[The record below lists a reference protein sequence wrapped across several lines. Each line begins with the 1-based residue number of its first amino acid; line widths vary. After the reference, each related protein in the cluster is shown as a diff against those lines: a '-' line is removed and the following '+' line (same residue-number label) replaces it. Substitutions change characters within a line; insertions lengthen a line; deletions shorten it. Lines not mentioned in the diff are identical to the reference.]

1 MTLFIQN
8 EESIL
13 FLHVPKCGGSSIA
26 KLFKDNG
33 YSPAMEM
40 RGLPPQDCLTAS
52 PQHQTCKNLRPM
64 MNMEKLDSIFI
75 MARNPYAR
83 IRSEFN
89 WHFRSTA
96 PEDRPDINQ
105 WTIESLTKATSDG
118 DHADNHFRTCIDFI
132 DEDLPCRIFKIED
145 GINFMIEF
153 FLRKSNSIDSISIPT
168 EKNAKTFASPL
179 EKLQLNDS
187 TIQAI
192 NQFYKYDFKAFG
204 YTPITSK
211 ESENDTGRFGRHE
224 KVDGHKL
231 ETKAK
236 IIREWRRE
244 TLNELNLKVQSELQL
259 ICKRLNNSSDIHAN
273 NSCVQHAAT
282 SNNRPNSSNNSYD
295 GILSK
300 IGSTTQMI
308 KLLSSSEQ
316 EDQSKS
322 FSEAQGLIDQCN
334 RLWQNTQAEN
344 ISKTIQLL
352 EHYRGILRVSV

>member
-1 MTLFIQN
+1 MNVIFVRLDKIHNSFFGRNFI
-8 EESIL
+8 
-13 FLHVPKCGGSSIA
+13 
-26 KLFKDNG
+26 
-33 YSPAMEM
+33 
-40 RGLPPQDCLTAS
+40 
-52 PQHQTCKNLRPM
+52 
-64 MNMEKLDSIFI
+64 
-75 MARNPYAR
+75 
-83 IRSEFN
+83 
-89 WHFRSTA
+89 
-96 PEDRPDINQ
+96 
-105 WTIESLTKATSDG
+105 
-118 DHADNHFRTCIDFI
+118 
-132 DEDLPCRIFKIED
+132 
-145 GINFMIEF
+145 IEF
-153 FLRKSNSIDSISIPT
+153 FLRKGNSIDSISIPI

-187 TIQAI
+187 AIQAI

-211 ESENDTGRFGRHE
+211 ESENDTGRFGHHE
-224 KVDGHKL
+224 KVDEHKF

-259 ICKRLNNSSDIHAN
+259 ICKRLNNSSDIHEN

-282 SNNRPNSSNNSYD
+282 SNNRTNSSNNSYD

-300 IGSTTQMI
+300 IGSTAQMI

-316 EDQSKS
+316 EVQSKS
-322 FSEAQGLIDQCN
+322 FREAQGLIDQCN

-352 EHYRGILRVSV
+352 EHYRGILRVSI